1 MNKLQQFLFR
11 NFHFDEAN
19 PDGGAGG
26 GGTPQSG
33 VFSAEYVREL
43 RAENKGLRLNN
54 QALTAK
60 VEGFETEKAEAVAK
74 AVEDAKVQAKEE
86 AKAQAKEEARTEVQA
101 EADQRVLL
109 AKLESEAVKNGM
121 VDVDGLKLAD
131 LSGVSLKDGK
141 LEGADA
147 LFAGLKESKPYLF
160 GQPQSN
166 SSTTQNPPPAN
177 PPTPKNAR
185 EMTDEEYAA
194 AKASVT
200 KLK

>member
-1 MNKLQQFLFR
+1 MSDQTLQ
-11 NFHFDEAN
+11 EPN
-19 PDGGAGG
+19 PQ
-26 GGTPQSG
+26 TKT
-33 VFSAEYVREL
+33 FTLEYVQEL

-86 AKAQAKEEARTEVQA
+86 ARTEVQA

-109 AKLESEAVKNGM
+109 AELKSEAVKNGM
-121 VDVDGLKLAD
+121 VDADGLKLAD

-166 SSTTQNPPPAN
+166 SSNPNKPPSPT
-177 PPTPKNAR
+177 PPTPKMAKD
-185 EMTDEEYAA
+185 MTAEEYAV
-194 AKASVT
+194 AKASVI

>member
-1 MNKLQQFLFR
+1 MNKFQQFLFR

-26 GGTPQSG
+26 GGKPQSG
-33 VFSAEYVREL
+33 VFTAEYVREL
-43 RAENKGLRLNN
+43 REENKSYRLKN
-54 QALTAK
+54 QELTTK
-60 VEGFETEKAEAVAK
+60 VEGFETEKADAVAK
-74 AVEDAKVQAKEE
+74 AVEEAKV
-86 AKAQAKEEARTEVQA
+86 QAKEEARTEVQA

-131 LSGVSLKDGK
+131 ISSVKLKEGK

-166 SSTTQNPPPAN
+166 SSNPNKPPAPNPPA
-177 PPTPKNAR
+177 PKMAKD
-185 EMTDEEYAA
+185 MTDEEYAA
-194 AKASVT
+194 AKASVI
-200 KLK
+200 KIK

>member
-11 NFHFDEAN
+11 NFHFEEAD

-26 GGTPQSG
+26 GGKPQSG

-54 QALTAK
+54 QELTKK
-60 VEGFETEKAEAVAK
+60 VEGFEAEKADAVAK
-74 AVEDAKVQAKEE
+74 AVEEAKV
-86 AKAQAKEEARTEVQA
+86 QAKEEARTEVQA

-109 AKLESEAVKNGM
+109 AELKSEAVKNSM

-160 GQPQSN
+160 GQLQSN
-166 SSTTQNPPPAN
+166 SSNPNKPPSPT
-177 PPTPKNAR
+177 PPTPKMAKD
-185 EMTDEEYAA
+185 MTQEEYEA
-194 AKASVT
+194 AKAGV
-200 KLK
+200 LKH

>member
-11 NFHFDEAN
+11 NFHFEEAN

-26 GGTPQSG
+26 GGKPQSG

-43 RAENKGLRLNN
+43 RAENKGLRLKN
-54 QALTAK
+54 QELTGK
-60 VEGFETEKAEAVAK
+60 VEGFETEKADAIAK
-74 AVEDAKVQAKEE
+74 AIEE
-86 AKAQAKEEARTEVQA
+86 AKVQAKEEARTEVQA

-121 VDVDGLKLAD
+121 VDADGLKLAD

-141 LEGADA
+141 LEGADE

-166 SSTTQNPPPAN
+166 SSNPIKPPS
-177 PPTPKNAR
+177 PTPPSPKKAT

-194 AKASVT
+194 AKASVI
-200 KLK
+200 KIK

>member
-11 NFHFDEAN
+11 NFHFEEAN

-26 GGTPQSG
+26 GGKPQSG

-43 RAENKGLRLNN
+43 RAENKSYRLKNEE
-54 QALTAK
+54 LTKK
-60 VEGFETEKAEAVAK
+60 VEGFEAEKADAVAK
-74 AVEDAKVQAKEE
+74 AIEE
-86 AKAQAKEEARTEVQA
+86 AKVQAKEEARTEVQA

-121 VDVDGLKLAD
+121 VDADGLKLAD

-141 LEGADA
+141 LEGADE

-166 SSTTQNPPPAN
+166 SSNPTKPPSPN
-177 PPTPKNAR
+177 PPTPKKATD
-185 EMTDEEYAA
+185 MTDEEYAA
-194 AKASVT
+194 AKASVI
-200 KLK
+200 KIK

>member
-1 MNKLQQFLFR
+1 
-11 NFHFDEAN
+11 
-19 PDGGAGG
+19 
-26 GGTPQSG
+26 
-33 VFSAEYVREL
+33 
-43 RAENKGLRLNN
+43 
-54 QALTAK
+54 
-60 VEGFETEKAEAVAK
+60 
-74 AVEDAKVQAKEE
+74 
-86 AKAQAKEEARTEVQA
+86 VQA
-101 EADQRVLL
+101 EADQRVLMAEL
-109 AKLESEAVKNGM
+109 KSEAVKNGM
-121 VDVDGLKLAD
+121 VDADGLKLAD

-166 SSTTQNPPPAN
+166 SSNPNKPPSPT